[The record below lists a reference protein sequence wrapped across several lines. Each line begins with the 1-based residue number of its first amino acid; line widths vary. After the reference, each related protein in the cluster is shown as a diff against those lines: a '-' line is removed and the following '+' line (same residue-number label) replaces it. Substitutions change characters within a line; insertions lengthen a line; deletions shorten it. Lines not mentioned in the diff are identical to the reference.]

1 MPRRRHW
8 PACLALL
15 LLTACV
21 PTPNQQVGQSPTPEQ
36 RPADLTP
43 LSLSIGWGV
52 TPITASP
59 ASVLWL
65 ADDLGFYAREGL
77 KPDLLLIQGTP
88 NLVAGVRSGEVDVA
102 VLTAY
107 EAVLLTATKSIDLRM
122 IGGSGA
128 SGQANTFMV
137 VSRDSIG
144 SLEAL
149 R

>member
-1 MPRRRHW
+1 MPSRRHW
-8 PACLALL
+8 HACLALL
-15 LLTACV
+15 LLTVLTACV
-21 PTPNQQVGQSPTPEQ
+21 PAQTPPVGQSSTPEQ
-36 RPADLTP
+36 RSADLAP
-43 LSLSIGWGV
+43 LALSIGWGV

-88 NLVAGVRSGEVDVA
+88 NLVAGLRTGQVDVA

-128 SGQANTFMV
+128 SA
-137 VSRDSIG
+137 
-144 SLEAL
+144 
-149 R
+149 